1 MGLKTSNKILLP
13 RADSIKDPE
22 VRKVFQQLLNAIQ
35 KMNQTTLG
43 DLTGHEERIVALEP

>member
-22 VRKVFQQLLNAIQ
+22 IRKVFQQLLNAIQ